1 MSTADWFALA
11 AVVTAV
17 LCGVRYIFKRKN
29 RSGKCKGCPYAA
41 SCGRECEKDGD
52 KT

>member
-11 AVVTAV
+11 AIAGAAA
-17 LCGVRYIFKRKN
+17 CAVRYLLKRKKH
-29 RSGKCKGCPYAA
+29 RHCKGCPYAEM
-41 SCGRECEKDGD
+41 CGRECEKDGD